1 MFARL
6 AVLFVAVPFI
16 ELYLL
21 LELTNYTGSA
31 VATFGLVIFTG
42 ILGAWLAKQQG
53 LSTLRRI
60 QQATAEGRMPGKE
73 LVDGGMILV
82 AGALLLT
89 PGILTDAFGFSL
101 LMPPCRAVY
110 RKLLKRAFPT
120 TGASGVQFHAT
131 GFSFGGSTTTNG
143 FNGMDD
149 EIADDPN
156 VVDGT
161 VQHPTDDE

>member
-6 AVLFVAVPFI
+6 VVLFVAVPLV

-21 LELTNYTGSA
+21 FRLNDWTGSPI
-31 VATFGLVIFTG
+31 ATIGLILFTG
-42 ILGAWLAKQQG
+42 FLGAWLARQQG

-60 QQATAEGRMPGKE
+60 QTAASEGRMPGAE
-73 LVDGGMILV
+73 LLDGGMILV

-101 LMPPCRAVY
+101 LFPPCRVVY
-110 RKLLKRAFPT
+110 RKLLKRSFSASSVNFHVGGPNSTRDPGENDPT
-120 TGASGVQFHAT
+120 
-131 GFSFGGSTTTNG
+131 
-143 FNGMDD
+143 
-149 EIADDPN
+149 

-161 VQHPTDDE
+161 ASRSDDED